1 MICSGCAY
9 YFFLNLLLL
18 FKMGCCGAPPS
29 GYDGSK
35 NRLLL
40 NMDQVVFYLFD
51 FSLESASVMSWNFFP
66 SHHISLFSFFDT
78 SSWPSSQKPLWSY
91 NLKKDNDWIVVSSI
105 WWWFNVPSN
114 SHFDYWLDVLVLE
127 MRGDHGSAKWVTTNL
142 QWNRKD
148 WKIVILLASCCMIV
162 VFG

>member
-1 MICSGCAY
+1 MPHPVAGD
-9 YFFLNLLLL
+9 
-18 FKMGCCGAPPS
+18 
-29 GYDGSK
+29 DGSK

-40 NMDQVVFYLFD
+40 NMDQAVVFYLFD
-51 FSLESASVMSWNFFP
+51 FSLESASACHVMELFP

-114 SHFDYWLDVLVLE
+114 SHFDYWLDVLVE
-127 MRGDHGSAKWVTTNL
+127 MRGNHGSAKWVTTYL

-148 WKIVILLASCCMIV
+148 WNCCFACFLLYDCSFWIEE
-162 VFG
+162 